1 MYTNFN
7 DLLRTLPEK
16 ADIFQ
21 KLASGEYTL
30 WGGVVRHAK
39 GAIVDGVKV
48 GGQIIGHLILPSDP
62 NAAQQSIQSLQA
74 AIQQSLGE
82 VNQGIGNIQQG
93 VQALSQGQSAIQS
106 SLGVLQGL
114 QTANLVMAGLNL
126 AVSIGG
132 FIIVCNKLNSIS
144 SKIDVQTKM
153 ISEVHDVVKEI
164 WTDSILAR
172 EAEFMGTLA
181 TLQHFARANDL
192 EHMKHCLKPLNQ
204 LYHHSKLALQRFSED
219 PALSLKLL
227 DYIAALQER
236 HINLGLTIA
245 YLQAK
250 TSESKFAQETLK
262 NLEQEIN
269 ELCHSR
275 IENLTENDEVIYS
288 LTIEKKDNFK
298 KFMGSTRNAI
308 PLIRY
313 NCNLLEIE
321 EKYPGIINEA
331 ANSEEILF
339 IAA

>member
-1 MYTNFN
+1 MHTNFN

-16 ADIFQ
+16 ADILQ
-21 KLASGEYTL
+21 KIKSGEYTL

-39 GAIVDGVKV
+39 GTVIDGVKV

-62 NAAQQSIQSLQA
+62 NAAKQSIQSLQA
-74 AIQQSLGE
+74 AIQQSLAE

-144 SKIDVQTKM
+144 SKIDNQTRILAETHK
-153 ISEVHDVVKEI
+153 VVKEI

-192 EHMKHCLKPLNQ
+192 EHMKHCLQPLNQ
-204 LYHHSKLALQRFSED
+204 IYHHSKLALRRFAED
-219 PALSLKLL
+219 PALSLERM
-227 DYIAALQER
+227 DYIAELQER
-236 HINLGLTIA
+236 HIILGLTIA

-250 TSESKFAQETLK
+250 TSERKFAQETLK

-269 ELCHSR
+269 ELCHFR
-275 IENLTENDEVIYS
+275 IETLTGNDEVISS
-288 LTIEKKDNFK
+288 LTIENKDNFK
-298 KFMGSTRNAI
+298 QFMESTKNVI
-308 PLIRY
+308 PLISY
-313 NCNLLEIE
+313 NCDLLELE
-321 EKYPGIINEA
+321 DKYPGIMNEA
-331 ANSEEILF
+331 SNSEEILF